1 MTRRAEAS
9 KGQHDSAPARP
20 RSAGETPAIR
30 LGNPAGDIVGKHGGK
45 PICDFTHVNPHH
57 GDRNADHS
65 RGVRCRPVVV
75 LATGFYSPD
84 DIVHGVFDRRPVV
97 HFRILPIPV
106 ARHLSCRT
114 RRRDC
119 ESPSLMGPPVFV
131 ENKDGPGA
139 FPYGGKIT
147 APDAKLPAG
156 ERDEQS

>member
-20 RSAGETPAIR
+20 RSAGETPAI
-30 LGNPAGDIVGKHGGK
+30 
-45 PICDFTHVNPHH
+45 PICNLGVNRPEQVGAFVTELHEGLH
-57 GDRNADHS
+57 RYDHDRDMARGDLANDASDGFFHLGPVIHFSGSPLFLSRANAL
-65 RGVRCRPVVV
+65 RQ
-75 LATGFYSPD
+75 
-84 DIVHGVFDRRPVV
+84 DR
-97 HFRILPIPV
+97 
-106 ARHLSCRT
+106 

-119 ESPSLMGPPVFV
+119 ESPSLMGLPVFV